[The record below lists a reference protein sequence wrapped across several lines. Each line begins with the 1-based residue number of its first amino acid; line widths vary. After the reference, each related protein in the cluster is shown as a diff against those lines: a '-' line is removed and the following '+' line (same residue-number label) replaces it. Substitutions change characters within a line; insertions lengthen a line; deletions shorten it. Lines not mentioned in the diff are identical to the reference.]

1 MSDIEK
7 NFFIDL
13 AALAIHLYSLE
24 IIRLKIAYKCVKK
37 VFSRWDSYPEK
48 IWIEGGGGKFKSWIE
63 ED

>member
-37 VFSRWDSYPEK
+37 ICSRWDSCPEK
-48 IWIEGGGGKFKSWIE
+48 FGYRGGDKFKSWIV